1 MIQEVVCYHSGYTEK
16 ERKMDFGLAFS
27 YVFEDEDWL
36 KKLAVA
42 SVLCLTVIGVIPVLG
57 WGLEVISRVIKGEEK
72 PLPDWSQFGQYFVK
86 GLLILLVIFI
96 FYLPITILGSCN
108 AGAGTL
114 LGNTGEDFATPVIWI
129 LTSCLSCLYI
139 LYGLAVALLLPA
151 ALGNYAAKGE
161 FGAAFK
167 FGEIFKIVKE
177 NLGNYGLV
185 FLGML
190 LSYIIAPLG
199 TVACIIG
206 VAVTT
211 AYAILFNSHLIG
223 QAYKVSASVAELP
236 AEPIPDAS

>member
-1 MIQEVVCYHSGYTEK
+1 
-16 ERKMDFGLAFS
+16 MDFGLAFS
-27 YVFEDEDWL
+27 YVFEDKDWV

-42 SVLCLTVIGVIPVLG
+42 SVLCLTGIGIIPVLG
-57 WGLEVISRVIKGEEK
+57 WGLEVIRRVIKEEPE
-72 PLPDWSQFGQYFVK
+72 PLPDWSEFGQFLVK
-86 GLLILLVIFI
+86 GLLIVLVGFI
-96 FYLPITILGSCN
+96 YSLPIIVLGSCN

-129 LTSCLSCLYI
+129 LTSCLSCLYFI
-139 LYGLAVALLLPA
+139 YGLGISLILPA
-151 ALGNYAAKGE
+151 ALGNYAASGE
-161 FGAAFK
+161 FGSVFK
-167 FGEIFKIVKE
+167 LGEIFKIVKD

-199 TVACIIG
+199 TVVCVIG
-206 VAVTT
+206 IAVTT

-223 QAYKVSASVAELP
+223 QAYKVAAPGGKLP

>member
-1 MIQEVVCYHSGYTEK
+1 
-16 ERKMDFGLAFS
+16 MDFGLAFS
-27 YVFEDEDWL
+27 YVFEDKDWV

-42 SVLCLTVIGVIPVLG
+42 SVLCLTGIGIIPVLG
-57 WGLEVISRVIKGEEK
+57 WGLEVIRRVIKEEPE
-72 PLPDWSQFGQYFVK
+72 PLPDWSEFGQFLVK
-86 GLLILLVIFI
+86 GLLIVLAGFI
-96 FYLPITILGSCN
+96 YSLPIIVLGSCN

-139 LYGLAVALLLPA
+139 IYGLGISLILPA
-151 ALGNYAAKGE
+151 ALGNYAASGE
-161 FGAAFK
+161 FGSVFK
-167 FGEIFKIVKE
+167 LGEIFKIVKD

-199 TVACIIG
+199 TVVCVIG
-206 VAVTT
+206 IAVTT

-223 QAYKVSASVAELP
+223 QAYKVAAPGGKLP

>member
-1 MIQEVVCYHSGYTEK
+1 
-16 ERKMDFGLAFS
+16 MDFGLAFS
-27 YVFEDEDWL
+27 YVFEDEDWV

-57 WGLEVISRVIKGEEK
+57 WGLEVIRRVIKEEPD
-72 PLPDWSQFGQYFVK
+72 PLPDWSEFGQYFVK

-96 FYLPITILGSCN
+96 YNLPITVLGACN

-114 LGNTGEDFATPVIWI
+114 LGNMGEDFAAPLIWI

-139 LYGLAVALLLPA
+139 LYGLGVSLILPA
-151 ALGNYAAKGE
+151 ALGNYAASGE
-161 FGAAFK
+161 FGSVFK
-167 FGEIFKIVKE
+167 LGEIFKIVKD

-199 TVACIIG
+199 AVACGIG
-206 VAVTT
+206 IAVTT
-211 AYAILFNSHLIG
+211 AYAILFNSHLMG
-223 QAYKVSASVAELP
+223 QAYKVAAPGGELP
-236 AEPIPDAS
+236 AEPIPDAT

>member
-1 MIQEVVCYHSGYTEK
+1 
-16 ERKMDFGLAFS
+16 MDFGLAFS
-27 YVFEDEDWL
+27 YVFEDEDWV

-42 SVLCLTVIGVIPVLG
+42 SVLCLTVIGIIPVLG
-57 WGLEVISRVIKGEEK
+57 WGLEVIRRVIKGEDEL
-72 PLPDWSQFGQYFVK
+72 LPDWSQFGQYFVK
-86 GLLILLVIFI
+86 GLLILLVMFI
-96 FYLPITILGSCN
+96 YYLPITILGACN

-114 LGNTGEDFATPVIWI
+114 LGNMGEDFATPLIWI

-139 LYGLAVALLLPA
+139 LYGLGVALFLPA
-151 ALGNYAAKGE
+151 ALGNYAAKEE
-161 FGAAFK
+161 FGAVFK

-199 TVACIIG
+199 TVACGIG
-206 VAVTT
+206 VAITS
-211 AYAILFNSHLIG
+211 AYAILFNSHLMG
-223 QAYKVSASVAELP
+223 QAYKVAAPGGELP